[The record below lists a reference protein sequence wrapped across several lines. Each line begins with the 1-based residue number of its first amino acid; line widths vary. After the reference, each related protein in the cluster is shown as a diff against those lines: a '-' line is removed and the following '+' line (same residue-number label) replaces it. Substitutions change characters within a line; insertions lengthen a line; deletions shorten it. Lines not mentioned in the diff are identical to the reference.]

1 MPGSVAFEQKRAAP
15 TGWRMSGI
23 LAQASDPPFEA
34 GRELTSL
41 APSGPQ
47 RMARRTLQTQAEF
60 LDRQLARLALGPCRA
75 GPENL
80 LSCAFAGL
88 TLSSVFQPIL
98 DARDRTVY
106 SHEALLRA
114 SDGAG
119 QAVSPVALFERVA
132 GTEDGRRLDRAARL
146 IHVGNFYRQQSV
158 GSRLFL
164 NVDGKHIEQRDV
176 AYGEFFAAALAGQG
190 LSASAIT
197 IEILESSI
205 DDFDALGAAVESYK
219 TFGFRVA
226 IDDFGARHSNF
237 DRVWRLNPDYVK
249 IDRSLVIE
257 AVTNVRARVVLP
269 KIIEIVHDLGAR
281 VVCEGIEQQVHE
293 QVATDSGADFLQ
305 GYLYGRPSAVV

>member
-1 MPGSVAFEQKRAAP
+1 
-15 TGWRMSGI
+15 MSGI
-23 LAQASDPPFEA
+23 LAQASDDPA
-34 GRELTSL
+34 GVERELPSIL
-41 APSGPQ
+41 AADAPRAAHGVS
-47 RMARRTLQTQAEF
+47 QTEF
-60 LDRQLARLALGPCRA
+60 LDRQLRRLALGPCRV

-80 LSCAFAGL
+80 LSCDFAGFAL
-88 TLSSVFQPIL
+88 FSAFQPIF
-98 DARDRTVY
+98 DVRNRTVH

-114 SDGAG
+114 VDGEG
-119 QAVSPVALFERVA
+119 RPVSPIDLFEQRVS

-164 NVDGKHIEQRDV
+164 NVHGKHIEQRDV

-205 DDFDALGAAVESYK
+205 DDFEALGAAVASYK
-219 TFGFRVA
+219 TFGFGVA

-257 AVTNVRARVVLP
+257 AATNARARVVLP

-281 VVCEGIEQQVHE
+281 VVCEGIELDVHE
-293 QVATDSGADFLQ
+293 RVAADSGADFVQ
-305 GYLYGRPSAVV
+305 GYLYGRPSAVI